1 MRRLHLPAGAHPR
14 RTRVVPTTG
23 GVELMRPPTRPL
35 VPEADRAAVAGSSA
49 TPHAAVL
56 ADHAQYARA
65 QRDHPLA

>member
-1 MRRLHLPAGAHPR
+1 VRIRV

-23 GVELMRPPTRPL
+23 GVELMQPPTRPL
-35 VPEADRAAVAGSSA
+35 VLEADRAAVAGSSA
-49 TPHAAVL
+49 TPHVDVL